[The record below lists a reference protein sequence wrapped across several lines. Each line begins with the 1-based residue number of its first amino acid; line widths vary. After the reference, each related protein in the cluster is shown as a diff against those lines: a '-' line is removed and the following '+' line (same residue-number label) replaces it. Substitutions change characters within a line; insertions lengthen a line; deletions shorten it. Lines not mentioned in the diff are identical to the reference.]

1 MYRTR
6 KATLHTEEVNTCS
19 HNLRHSIGVDVRPY
33 KLKIHE
39 LLALEIIQRNYRS
52 RPLIRQ
58 REEMH
63 IPRGERLRIISGK
76 RRIFPLQMTL
86 DTQEVALGG
95 VMPKATLDDINKI
108 KAVRMA
114 KKKKSHTTT
123 KNVLH
128 AIAAGS

>member
-1 MYRTR
+1 
-6 KATLHTEEVNTCS
+6 
-19 HNLRHSIGVDVRPY
+19 
-33 KLKIHE
+33 
-39 LLALEIIQRNYRS
+39 
-52 RPLIRQ
+52 
-58 REEMH
+58 
-63 IPRGERLRIISGK
+63 
-76 RRIFPLQMTL
+76 MTL

-114 KKKKSHTTT
+114 IKKNRTLLQ

>member
-1 MYRTR
+1 
-6 KATLHTEEVNTCS
+6 V
-19 HNLRHSIGVDVRPY
+19 
-33 KLKIHE
+33 
-39 LLALEIIQRNYRS
+39 LALEIIQRNYRS

-76 RRIFPLQMTL
+76 RRIFPPSNNPRHTRSGSRRGHAKGDPRRHKQ
-86 DTQEVALGG
+86 
-95 VMPKATLDDINKI
+95 NKGSSHGD
-108 KAVRMA
+108 
-114 KKKKSHTTT
+114 KKKSHTTT

>member
-1 MYRTR
+1 M
-6 KATLHTEEVNTCS
+6 K
-19 HNLRHSIGVDVRPY
+19 
-33 KLKIHE
+33 
-39 LLALEIIQRNYRS
+39 LLALEIVQRNYRS

-63 IPRGERLRIISGK
+63 IPRGELLRFISGK
-76 RRIFPLQMTL
+76 RRIFPLQITL

-114 KKKKSHTTT
+114 IKKIAHYY

-128 AIAAGS
+128 AIAAGN